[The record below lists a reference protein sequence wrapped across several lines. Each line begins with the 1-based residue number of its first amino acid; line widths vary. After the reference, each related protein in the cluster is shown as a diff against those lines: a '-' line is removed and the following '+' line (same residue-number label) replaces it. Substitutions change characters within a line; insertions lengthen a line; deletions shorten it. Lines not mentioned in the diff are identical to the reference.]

1 MPVSSHGV
9 VLLIEY
15 SFSRKR
21 LNFVNECAPLS
32 RRFNYIFRENPGPV
46 CPPKRK
52 RNFRESETFSR
63 ASTTHPSLPLF
74 LSISRL
80 FQPPVETAARLIV
93 LAFTFLPPFL
103 PPPPIHITAATLSST
118 FNVRVTRKVVGRGE
132 LGV

>member
-1 MPVSSHGV
+1 MGKKSSHGV

-15 SFSRKR
+15 SFSPKR

-63 ASTTHPSLPLF
+63 AATTHPSLSPYFSPL
-74 LSISRL
+74 STS
-80 FQPPVETAARLIV
+80 VETAARLIV
-93 LAFTFLPPFL
+93 LAFTFLPPFHPRL
-103 PPPPIHITAATLSST
+103 LYI
-118 FNVRVTRKVVGRGE
+118 
-132 LGV
+132 